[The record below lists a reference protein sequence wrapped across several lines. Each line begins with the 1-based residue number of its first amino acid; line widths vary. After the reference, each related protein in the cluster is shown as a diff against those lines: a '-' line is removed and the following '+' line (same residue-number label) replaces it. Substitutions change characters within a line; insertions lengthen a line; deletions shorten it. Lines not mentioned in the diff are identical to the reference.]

1 MTQETVLLAMSGGV
15 DSSIAAVLL
24 KEQGHRVVGITM
36 RLFDDESDGAQ
47 ETISAARRVCQS
59 LGIVHHVVDFRD
71 EFETL
76 VIREFAEV
84 YASGRTPNPCVLC
97 NPRIKWRILLEQA
110 EALDARTVATGHY
123 ARVRWDASANRFI
136 LLRGADP
143 GKDQSYVLW
152 QLDQKVL
159 SRALLPIGSMR
170 KADVRDRAR
179 VLHLKGILQ
188 RESQEIC
195 FIPDNDYGRF
205 LRDRFAPSLPLFEK
219 GPIKDQNGRTLG
231 THQGLAFYT
240 IGQRKGLVAVGH
252 PIYVTRI
259 DPSTNT
265 LWVGER
271 DDVLSRELTA
281 ARLNWIAVEQPEA
294 PMHAR
299 AQIRSNHEAA
309 PAAITPLDD
318 GTVRVRF
325 DVPQWAITPGQSV
338 VFYEG
343 DMVVGGGIIEAADR
357 EETA

>member
-24 KEQGHRVVGITM
+24 KEQGLRVVGITM
-36 RLFDDESDGAQ
+36 RLFDDENDGAQ

-84 YASGRTPNPCVLC
+84 YSIGRTPNPCVLC

-110 EALDARTVATGHY
+110 KIQDAPYVATGHY
-123 ARVRWDASANRFI
+123 ARVRWDASVNRFL
-136 LLRGADP
+136 LLRGADS

-159 SRALLPIGSMR
+159 SRALLPIGLMR
-170 KADVRDRAR
+170 KADVRDRAQ
-179 VLHLKGILQ
+179 VLHLKGVLQ

-205 LRDRFAPSLPLFEK
+205 LRERLGEKFEK

-259 DPSTNT
+259 DPATNT

-281 ARLNWIAVEQPEA
+281 GHLNWIAVEQPKT
-294 PMHAR
+294 PMRAL

-309 PAAITPLDD
+309 PAAITPLDN
-318 GTVRVRF
+318 GNVRVRF
-325 DVPQWAITPGQSV
+325 DVPQWAVTPGQSV

-343 DMVVGGGIIEAADR
+343 DTVVGGGIIEASDR
-357 EETA
+357 DEAT

>member
-1 MTQETVLLAMSGGV
+1 MAMTQETVVLAMSGGL

-24 KEQGHRVVGITM
+24 KEQGYCVVGITM
-36 RLFDDESDGAQ
+36 RLFDDEHDGA
-47 ETISAARRVCQS
+47 EGAINAARRVCQT
-59 LGIVHHVVDFRD
+59 LGIVHNVVDFRD
-71 EFETL
+71 EFEAL
-76 VIREFAEV
+76 VIREFIEV
-84 YASGRTPNPCVLC
+84 YASGCTPNPCVLC

-110 EALDARTVATGHY
+110 QALDARTVATGHY
-123 ARVRWDASANRFI
+123 ARVRWDAWGNRFI

-152 QLDQKVL
+152 QLDQDVL

-170 KADVRDRAR
+170 KTDVRDRAR
-179 VLHLKGILQ
+179 LLHLKGIL
-188 RESQEIC
+188 RHESQEIC
-195 FIPDNDYGRF
+195 FIPDDDYGRF
-205 LRDRFAPSLPLFEK
+205 LRDRMGDLFEK
-219 GPIKDQNGRTLG
+219 GPIKDQDGRTLG

-271 DDVLSRELTA
+271 DDVLSRELIA
-281 ARLNWIAVEQPEA
+281 GQLNWIAVEQSEA
-294 PMHAR
+294 PLRAL

-318 GTVRVRF
+318 GNVRVRF
-325 DVPQWAITPGQSV
+325 DVPQWAVTPGQSV
-338 VFYEG
+338 VFYKG
-343 DMVVGGGIIEAADR
+343 DGIVGGGIIEASDR
-357 EETA
+357 DEAA

>member
-24 KEQGHRVVGITM
+24 KEQGYRVVGITM
-36 RLFDDESDGAQ
+36 RLFDDESGCAGEAID
-47 ETISAARRVCQS
+47 AARRICQT
-59 LGIVHHVVDFRD
+59 LGIAHNVVDFRN

-76 VIREFAEV
+76 VIREFIEV

-110 EALDARTVATGHY
+110 EALNARTVATGHY
-123 ARVRWDASANRFI
+123 ARVRWDASMNRFI

-143 GKDQSYVLW
+143 TKDQSYVLW
-152 QLDQKVL
+152 KLDQKVL
-159 SRALLPIGSMR
+159 SRALLPIGAMR
-170 KADVRDRAR
+170 KSDVRDRAR
-179 VLHLKGILQ
+179 VLHLKGTLQ

-205 LRDRFAPSLPLFEK
+205 LRERLREKFEK
-219 GPIKDQNGRTLG
+219 GPIKDQAGRVLG

-240 IGQRKGLVAVGH
+240 IGQRKGLIAVGH

-271 DDVLSRELTA
+271 DDVLSRELIA
-281 ARLNWIAVEQPEA
+281 EHLNWIAVQQPKA
-294 PMHAR
+294 PLCAR

-309 PAAITPLDD
+309 PAAITPLDN
-318 GTVRVRF
+318 GNVRVRF
-325 DVPQWAITPGQSV
+325 DTPQWAVTPGQSV

-343 DMVVGGGIIEAADR
+343 DVVVGGGIIEAADR

>member
-1 MTQETVLLAMSGGV
+1 MTQESVLLAMSGGV

-24 KEQGHRVVGITM
+24 KEHGYRVVGITM
-36 RLFDDESDGAQ
+36 RLFDDESDGAG
-47 ETISAARRVCQS
+47 EAINAARRVCQT
-59 LGIVHHVVDFRD
+59 LGIVHNVVDFRD
-71 EFETL
+71 EFEVS

-84 YASGRTPNPCVLC
+84 YASGRTPNPCALC

-123 ARVRWDASANRFI
+123 ARVRWDASVNRFL

-143 GKDQSYVLW
+143 TKDQSYVLW

-170 KADVRDRAR
+170 KSDVRDRAR
-179 VLHLKGILQ
+179 VLHLKNTLQ

-205 LRDRFAPSLPLFEK
+205 LRERLEKKFEK
-219 GPIKDQNGRTLG
+219 GPIKDQTGRTLG

-240 IGQRKGLVAVGH
+240 IGQRKGLIAVGH

-259 DPSTNT
+259 DPFTNT

-281 ARLNWIAVEQPEA
+281 GRLNWIAMEQPKA
-294 PMHAR
+294 PLRAR
-299 AQIRSNHEAA
+299 VQIRSNHEAA
-309 PAAITPLDD
+309 PAAITPLDH
-318 GTVRVRF
+318 GKVRVRF
-325 DVPQWAITPGQSV
+325 DVPQWAVTPGQSV

-343 DMVVGGGIIEAADR
+343 DVVVGGGIIEAADK
-357 EETA
+357 EKAA

>member
-1 MTQETVLLAMSGGV
+1 MSGGV

-24 KEQGHRVVGITM
+24 KEQGYRVVGITM
-36 RLFDDESDGAQ
+36 RLFDDEHDSTQ
-47 ETISAARRVCQS
+47 EAINAARRVCHTLDIS
-59 LGIVHHVVDFRD
+59 HSVVDFRD
-71 EFETL
+71 TFEAL
-76 VIREFAEV
+76 VIREFVEV

-110 EALDARTVATGHY
+110 ESLDARYLATGHY
-123 ARVRWDASANRFI
+123 ARVRWDAWGNRFL

-159 SRALLPIGSMR
+159 SRALLPIGAMR
-170 KADVRDRAR
+170 KTDVRDRAR
-179 VLHLKGILQ
+179 GLHLKGTLQ

-205 LRDRFAPSLPLFEK
+205 LRERMGEPFEK
-219 GPIKDQNGRTLG
+219 GPIKDQDGRTLG
-231 THQGLAFYT
+231 THQGLALYT

-252 PIYVTRI
+252 PIYVTQI
-259 DPSTNT
+259 DPTTNT

-281 ARLNWIAVEQPEA
+281 GHLNWIAVEQPRG
-294 PMHAR
+294 PMR
-299 AQIRSNHEAA
+299 VLAQIRSNHEAA

-318 GTVRVRF
+318 GNVRVRF
-325 DVPQWAITPGQSV
+325 EVPQWAVTPGQSV

-343 DMVVGGGIIEAADR
+343 DSVVGGGIIEASDKDEA
-357 EETA
+357 A